1 MAQSI
6 LSVRVEDETKRSFDS
21 FCDSAGLNPSVAVNM
36 FIKATLRERKIPFEI
51 SGGYDPFHSKTNKDR
66 LLKAVK
72 DAEQGNN
79 MITKTFEELEAME
92 DD

>member
-6 LSVRVEDETKRSFDS
+6 LSVRVDEETKRYFEN
-21 FCDSAGLNPSVAVNM
+21 FCDSAGLNPSVAINM

-51 SGGYDPFHSKTNKDR
+51 SGGYDPFHSKTNRAR

-72 DAEQGNN
+72 DAKQGEN
-79 MITKTFEELEAME
+79 MIIKTIEELEAME
-92 DD
+92 ND

>member
-6 LSVRVEDETKRSFDS
+6 LSVRVEDETKHRFDS
-21 FCDSAGLNPSVAVNM
+21 FCENVGLNPSVAVNM

-51 SGGYDPFHSKTNKDR
+51 TSGYDPFHSKVNKKR
-66 LLKAVK
+66 LLRAVK
-72 DAEQGNN
+72 DAEQGKN
-79 MITKTFEELEAME
+79 MITKSFEELEAME

>member
-6 LSVRVEDETKRSFDS
+6 LSVRVEDKTKHSFDN
-21 FCDSAGLNPSVAVNM
+21 FCDSVGLNPSVAVNM

-51 SGGYDPFHSKTNKDR
+51 SSGYDPFHSKANKNR

-72 DAEQGNN
+72 DAEQGRN
-79 MITKTFEELEAME
+79 MITKSFEELEAME

>member
-6 LSVRVEDETKRSFDS
+6 LSVRVEDETKRSFDR

-51 SGGYDPFHSKTNKDR
+51 SGGYDPFHSKSNKSR
-66 LLKAVK
+66 LLKAVN
-72 DAEQGNN
+72 DAEQGKN

>member
-1 MAQSI
+1 MAHSI

-21 FCDSAGLNPSVAVNM
+21 FCDGVGLNPSVAVNM

-51 SGGYDPFHSKTNKDR
+51 SGGYDPFHSKANKKR
-66 LLKAVK
+66 VLKAVK
-72 DAEQGNN
+72 DAEQGKN

>member
-6 LSVRVEDETKRSFDS
+6 LSVRVEDETKRSFDR

-51 SGGYDPFHSKTNKDR
+51 SGGYDPFHSKSNKSR
-66 LLKAVK
+66 LLKAVS
-72 DAEQGNN
+72 DTEQGKN